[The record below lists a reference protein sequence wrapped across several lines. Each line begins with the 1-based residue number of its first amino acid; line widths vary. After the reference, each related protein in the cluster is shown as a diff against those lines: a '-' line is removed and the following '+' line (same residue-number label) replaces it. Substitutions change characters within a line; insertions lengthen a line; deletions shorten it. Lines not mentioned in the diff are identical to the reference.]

1 MFIDEVEEIA
11 SRRGGEPPSPTQA
24 VTNEL
29 LKVIPNFREKPG
41 RLLICATNFIRALDP
56 AFLRHG
62 RFDYVI
68 PIGLPDEEA
77 RHAIWQMFIPP
88 TIRENLDIEP
98 LVQATDGFSPADI
111 EYAARS
117 ASQAAFE
124 RALANGH
131 SAEDLAPTIGTTEGP
146 SVDDYLSATLADQ
159 SHGLRR
165 GCQGVRRRY

>member
-1 MFIDEVEEIA
+1 
-11 SRRGGEPPSPTQA
+11 
-24 VTNEL
+24 
-29 LKVIPNFREKPG
+29 
-41 RLLICATNFIRALDP
+41 
-56 AFLRHG
+56 
-62 RFDYVI
+62 
-68 PIGLPDEEA
+68 
-77 RHAIWQMFIPP
+77 MFIPP

-146 SVDDYLSATLADQ
+146 SVDDYLSAISQTRATVSAEVAREFEEDIEALA
-159 SHGLRR
+159 RT
-165 GCQGVRRRY
+165 